1 MRLHIVTVGKP
12 KLDYA
17 QRGWNEYFKRLG
29 HYHDLKTTQLADKY
43 AYDVTKIREVT
54 QGSYLV
60 VLEITGTQLSSH
72 QLSDFLQKRELEAR
86 EVCFVIGGPEGL
98 PAEIINSADYQL
110 SFSKLT
116 FPHDLAMVILLESLY
131 RASTIAAGH
140 PYHK

>member
-1 MRLHIVTVGKP
+1 MKLHIVTVGKP

-17 QRGWNEYFKRLG
+17 QSGWNEYLKRLG
-29 HYHDLKTTQLADKY
+29 HYHDVRTSQLADKH
-43 AYDVTKIREVT
+43 AYDAARLREAT
-54 QGSYLV
+54 QGCYMV
-60 VLEITGTQLSSH
+60 VLEITGTQLTSQ

-98 PAEIINSADYQL
+98 PPEIVNSADYRL

-131 RASTIAAGH
+131 RASTITAGH